1 MKTLQQAIHERD
13 SGALQSMMP
22 ADNPPVSSLDAVD
35 LFNELFRQL
44 RAVMPA
50 IDATISDQAQLNEL
64 RRQWTQAF
72 RENGIRT
79 IAQINAGM
87 AMARQQE
94 KPFLPSPGQFIAW
107 CKVGALK
114 QAGLPDDEGLVTM
127 VLVYARKRSQ
137 YETAE
142 SYSWTSHAAYWMVT
156 RLYDGMRSGNWSVL
170 ELRREA
176 RRELNLMARR
186 IEVGEIIPAPVAQLP
201 LSTSGPPLSKEKGL
215 DKIAEIRKK
224 FNLRQGN

>member
-13 SGALQSMMP
+13 NGALQSMMP
-22 ADNPPVSSLDAVD
+22 DENQPVSSPDAVD

-50 IDATISDQAQLNEL
+50 IDATIKGQAEVDEL
-64 RRQWTQAF
+64 RRQWVRAF

-87 AMARQQE
+87 ALARQQE
-94 KPFLPSPGQFIAW
+94 KPFLPSPGQFITW
-107 CKVGALK
+107 CKEGALK

-137 YETAE
+137 YQTAE
-142 SYSWTSHAAYWMVT
+142 SYPWPSHAAYWMIT
-156 RLYDGMRSGNWSVL
+156 RLYDGMRGGNWSVL

-186 IEVGEIIPAPVAQLP
+186 IEAGEPIPAPVAQLP
-201 LSTSGPPLSKEKGL
+201 LSTSGPPLSKERGL

-224 FNLRQGN
+224 FNLRRN